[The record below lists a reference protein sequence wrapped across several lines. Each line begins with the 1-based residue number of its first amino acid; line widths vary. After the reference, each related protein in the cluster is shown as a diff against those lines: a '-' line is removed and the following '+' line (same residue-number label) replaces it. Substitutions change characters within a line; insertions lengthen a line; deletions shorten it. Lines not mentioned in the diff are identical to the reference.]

1 MQKRLT
7 EISKSQLDTG
17 MPKKVDEEQRK
28 MMIAKNAAELISE
41 SGFSG
46 ASIREIAKKSG
57 ISRGLVEH
65 YFRNKDEIIEYAI
78 SWMNSR
84 YTSRMNDAAK
94 GLKGIAALRARLIS
108 VVPINSTRKREWR
121 MRLRFWTSTDARVSA
136 AQAARLQRGLALF
149 EMDLIDAI
157 EIGEIPNTID
167 PGELSKRIMYITSG
181 MCALAIANPDLFDNN
196 FIIGEID
203 GCIESIKLQM
213 PFPTHDR

>member
-1 MQKRLT
+1 
-7 EISKSQLDTG
+7 